1 MGRDGQFGRLWHEP
15 AKRLVGFCVLFLRFV
30 SLRLCFLSVL
40 FVCAFCLCFL
50 SVLFCLFLFFFCF
63 LSVFLLLSVFCLFL
77 SLFFLS
83 DFSVCAWAVRS
94 CSDAR
99 AAGALRV

>member
-1 MGRDGQFGRLWHEP
+1 MGSLAAFGMNRQNAL
-15 AKRLVGFCVLFLRFV
+15 LVFARCFCVSFLFV
-30 SLRLCFLSVL
+30 SVFCLCFLSVL
-40 FVCAFCLCFL
+40 FVCSYL
-50 SVLFCLFLFFFCF
+50 SVLICLF
-63 LSVFLLLSVFCLFL
+63 FLLLSVFCLFL

-83 DFSVCAWAVRS
+83 DFTVCAWAVRS